1 MHPTASGEHNHG
13 GTAIQ
18 GIASCHHLPPRLE
31 EVCLT
36 CCTLTY
42 LGGKRGRGGRRRK
55 ERGKKMGKEKGGR
68 EGNEEEGGGG

>member
-42 LGGKRGRGGRRRK
+42 LGGKKK
-55 ERGKKMGKEKGGR
+55 EGGKEKKGEGEEDGEGERGEGR
-68 EGNEEEGGGG
+68 E